1 MVDDMNCPICGS
13 EDVVVNQQLSLKDSK
28 VRKIYLNGS
37 CKKCGAQLTIEF
49 TPTSARQQT
58 VD

>member
-1 MVDDMNCPICGS
+1 MNCPICGS